1 MRLQQELVDNIL
13 DDLFLAGPHNE
24 NRSDRDARHRIGLQ
38 VVLSSKPEAFILI
51 SIDRDPSRLREL
63 CRVVQDSPHIG
74 VYIERLCLILT
85 SDETQATCA
94 DATKPL
100 EALPILKHLQFGYPA
115 SRHPRIHRP
124 PRPPPAPPP
133 LSDPSSSP
141 PSDSKVHRLLIAL
154 LSDAACLQDL
164 KLCRIVFEDVS
175 RCTSLASTPPHM
187 VIQSLHLCAM
197 RESDVAAMLTPESG
211 VNIRQLRTLVAE
223 DTLISPL
230 LMANSETIEFV
241 RYTSQVGS
249 TSPHLLAPFGN
260 LGNLKALKTLTFLH
274 HSWTDWRELVPL
286 LEPAQ
291 HKEEEADKEHRKS
304 TRVAHA
310 GELASWKQKNG
321 HIRERNEARKVT
333 FAMDTAAWEV
343 ERDEAK
349 HDKRK
354 RGWEKPKGKDYG
366 AEIMIPVL

>member
-1 MRLQQELVDNIL
+1 MRLPQELVDNIL

-24 NRSDRDARHRIGLQ
+24 NRVTEMRVAALVSRSFCRRSQRHLF
-38 VVLSSKPEAFILI
+38 SKI

-94 DATKPL
+94 DAANLL

-115 SRHPRIHRP
+115 SRHPRN
-124 PRPPPAPPP
+124 PRPLDLRPLPAS
-133 LSDPSSSP
+133 LRSLELTSIRFQSPSAL
-141 PSDSKVHRLLIAL
+141 DAL

-230 LMANSETIEFV
+230 LKANSETIEFV
-241 RYTSQVGS
+241 RYTSLMV
-249 TSPHLLAPFGN
+249 TSHLVQLSVDF
-260 LGNLKALKTLTFLH
+260 
-274 HSWTDWRELVPL
+274 DR
-286 LEPAQ
+286 Q
-291 HKEEEADKEHRKS
+291 HKEEEADKEHRMS

-349 HDKRK
+349 QDKRK
-354 RGWEKPKGKDYG
+354 REWEKPKGKDYG